1 MAEEELDE
9 VLAEEESAEDELDEV
24 LAEEES
30 AEDESAEEESAE
42 EESAEEEAE
51 EETDEELK
59 QVERQYSDAID
70 ELLAEPADTPDLTR
84 PLISSNR
91 ALPRAFG
98 TMINAVVPW
107 KYLGNKG
114 DVDKQRKQK
123 YINRDTEIQRQKAQV
138 VKVNIKNLYNSLQLQ
153 QVSAAQT
160 YMQATAFSTWA
171 QQAANALLARSNF
184 DTLSW
189 DANSVQDLKDC
200 LNSLQ
205 SIQDTITQYVR
216 LVQKIRE
223 VNAAV
228 AEQLFKPARKK
239 LSPLKKAYE
248 IPTAYKDGPKRHK
261 GGRTSLTKADIE
273 RKRYLRHQMYEN
285 IAGRRTQCN
294 HQLQDFKDLPSPAHY
309 SDCKHAQDPITLEEW
324 TPHNYKSSI
333 LALDG
338 YCYDRESLGKMRLIE
353 RECRS
358 PITRQNLIVP
368 HYYLTS
374 MGYRLL
380 DDYQSIV
387 DELYQDYQDQ
397 AEFPNY
403 VTRAS
408 VALVGSLPH
417 PENFSLAEYQAAIQA
432 TDWSSKLDHLVASH
446 SHLRG
451 NAGRYAKR
459 VVVSPRNGDELKR
472 QVMAES
478 TRFVEDNN
486 VTILRR

>member
-1 MAEEELDE
+1 
-9 VLAEEESAEDELDEV
+9 
-24 LAEEES
+24 
-30 AEDESAEEESAE
+30 
-42 EESAEEEAE
+42 
-51 EETDEELK
+51 
-59 QVERQYSDAID
+59 
-70 ELLAEPADTPDLTR
+70 
-84 PLISSNR
+84 
-91 ALPRAFG
+91 
-98 TMINAVVPW
+98 
-107 KYLGNKG
+107 
-114 DVDKQRKQK
+114 
-123 YINRDTEIQRQKAQV
+123 
-138 VKVNIKNLYNSLQLQ
+138 
-153 QVSAAQT
+153 
-160 YMQATAFSTWA
+160 MQATAFSTWA